1 MKQSTKKSMSL
12 NTRNTLTGIG
22 FILPNFVGFFCFV
35 LIPIIFSFVLAFTKW
50 DGFTEMTFAGL
61 NNFVKIF
68 SSKVFLN
75 SLCITATYTVFTVA
89 LTTVASLGLA
99 LLLNQKLKGRNFFR
113 SAIFFP
119 YVASVVAV
127 GVVWN
132 NMFQPDYGPINQFL
146 RAIGIVDPPAWFA
159 STTWA
164 LPAIIIVSVWKGM
177 GYYMIIYL
185 AGLQGISPS
194 LYEAARIDGASSW
207 HMFRRITVPM
217 LTSSTFFV
225 VMMLTINSFKTFDLI
240 FTLTE
245 GGPGTATTVLAKY
258 ISKALQ
264 KRCQHGYN

>member
-1 MKQSTKKSMSL
+1 MEQH
-12 NTRNTLTGIG
+12 
-22 FILPNFVGFFCFV
+22 V
-35 LIPIIFSFVLAFTKW
+35 
-50 DGFTEMTFAGL
+50 
-61 NNFVKIF
+61 
-68 SSKVFLN
+68 
-75 SLCITATYTVFTVA
+75 
-89 LTTVASLGLA
+89 
-99 LLLNQKLKGRNFFR
+99 
-113 SAIFFP
+113 SARL
-119 YVASVVAV
+119 
-127 GVVWN
+127 W
-132 NMFQPDYGPINQFL
+132 PINQFL
-146 RAIGIVDPPAWFA
+146 RAIGIVNPPAWFA

-258 ISKALQ
+258 IYDQSFTSWNYGAASAASLILFLIVGSITILQ
-264 KRCQHGYN
+264 FRMEKKLTDFM

>member
-1 MKQSTKKSMSL
+1 MSL

-75 SLCITATYTVFTVA
+75 SLWITATYTVFTVV